1 MIMKYLKMLINLFF
15 KKKRS
20 YTIKI
25 SWQKKKSLSDGVLD
39 MLTLNE
45 KLNVGETLIF

>member
-1 MIMKYLKMLINLFF
+1 MKYHKMLINLFF

-20 YTIKI
+20 YKIKR
-25 SWQKKKSLSDGVLD
+25 SWQKKKSLADGVLG

-45 KLNVGETLIF
+45 KLNVGVTLIF